1 VARDDAKRGL
11 NVVDGSEKGEKRLRE
26 KKRQETQSWGV
37 KSMIIIS
44 ELLLAFIYSV
54 HRMF

>member
-1 VARDDAKRGL
+1 VARDDVERGL
-11 NVVDGSEKGEKRLRE
+11 DVIDGSEKGEKRLRE

-44 ELLLAFIYSV
+44 EILLAFIYSV
-54 HRMF
+54 HGMF